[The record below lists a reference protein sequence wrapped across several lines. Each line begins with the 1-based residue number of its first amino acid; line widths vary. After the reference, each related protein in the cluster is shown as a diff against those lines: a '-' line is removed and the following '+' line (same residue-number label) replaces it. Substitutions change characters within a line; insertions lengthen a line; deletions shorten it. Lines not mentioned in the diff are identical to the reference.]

1 MPEAVGVIETLG
13 LPTALEAADALCKS
27 GQVQFVRF
35 DTLSAGLVSVIVRGS
50 LAEVTAAMQG
60 ALASLDKVHGAVA
73 GHHIVPCPA
82 GNVEAVLPLRPGSGP
97 GAAAPPD
104 WLID

>member
-13 LPTALEAADALCKS
+13 MPTALEAADTLCKS

-35 DTLSAGLVSVIVRGS
+35 DNVQAGLISVIIRGPVS
-50 LAEVTAAMQG
+50 EVTAAIQA
-60 ALASLDKVHGAVA
+60 ALSTLGRMPKGRVA
-73 GHHIVPCPA
+73 GHHIIPCPD
-82 GNVEAVLPLRPGSGP
+82 GNLEAVLPLQSRSGTSES
-97 GAAAPPD
+97 AD